1 MPPAS
6 FPPSSLGERGNP
18 DAIAILCDE
27 IGREEAITFA
37 RFMEVA
43 LYHPEVGYYQTPARR
58 PGRGGD
64 FITAPELHPFFGIT
78 IARQIAEMW
87 QRLDRPDPFVVREYG
102 PGVGGMA
109 YDIIAGIS
117 MNAPELREVLRYR
130 LRDVNRHRLAEAMSA
145 MIEVG
150 LDDVVS
156 VEEPSRDNRI
166 EPVTGVALANE
177 VADAL
182 PAHQMI
188 WTGDAL
194 EERWVV
200 WNAATGWF
208 EWETR
213 PLSPAVQA
221 TDPMGWLARQGV
233 DVASWPIGS
242 QIAWVPALDNWVREI
257 SQGLARGYGLVI
269 DYGYPASELYRD
281 HRLEGTIRAYAGHT
295 VSDDPFQHIAEQDL
309 TVHVDFT
316 RITGVAAENGMRST
330 PVVTQGDFLS
340 QAGLGQLLVR
350 LQQEPETD
358 MAEYYRAQAAVLRLI
373 EPAGLGRF
381 RVVGLMKD
389 VAEEAPLMGFAP
401 VDLPDALRI

>member
-1 MPPAS
+1 
-6 FPPSSLGERGNP
+6 
-18 DAIAILCDE
+18 
-27 IGREEAITFA
+27 
-37 RFMEVA
+37 
-43 LYHPEVGYYQTPARR
+43 
-58 PGRGGD
+58 
-64 FITAPELHPFFGIT
+64 
-78 IARQIAEMW
+78 
-87 QRLDRPDPFVVREYG
+87 
-102 PGVGGMA
+102 
-109 YDIIAGIS
+109 
-117 MNAPELREVLRYR
+117 
-130 LRDVNRHRLAEAMSA
+130 
-145 MIEVG
+145 
-150 LDDVVS
+150 
-156 VEEPSRDNRI
+156 
-166 EPVTGVALANE
+166 
-177 VADAL
+177 
-182 PAHQMI
+182 
-188 WTGDAL
+188 
-194 EERWVV
+194 
-200 WNAATGWF
+200 
-208 EWETR
+208 
-213 PLSPAVQA
+213 
-221 TDPMGWLARQGV
+221 MGWLARQGV